1 MCRTKIIVS
10 LLVILVVLPR
20 TMTAAIEVED
30 LKMKRRVG
38 LGLTA
43 AGPLSVLGLEV
54 DINIS
59 EKVSL
64 SMGLGTGLDYS
75 TFAVRG
81 KYFLMGEKFSPYIGG
96 GLARWWTD
104 GTNETNL
111 GPSILKN
118 KFLSGNDFSNG
129 FDVWMLYPTV
139 GIQYMNP
146 TGFGLYAELQAL
158 FKIPSLANGI
168 YSGLGA
174 LIYF

>member
-1 MCRTKIIVS
+1 MCRAKVIIG
-10 LLVILVVLPR
+10 LLVVLVVLPK
-20 TMTAAIEVED
+20 TITAAIEVED

-104 GTNETNL
+104 GTSETNL